1 MFLAVESDGFP
12 FSRKY
17 DAYLYIAKTKT
28 QHMDAKVQRQDI
40 FIHITISSL
49 FSLSQPSSLYSLRL
63 FFIIKTL
70 LSWKN

>member
-1 MFLAVESDGFP
+1 MFLAVESDDFP

-28 QHMDAKVQRQDI
+28 QHMDAKVQGQDI

-49 FSLSQPSSLYSLRL
+49 FSLFQPTYIYSLRL
-63 FFIIKTL
+63 FFIIETFVL
-70 LSWKN
+70 